1 MLASR
6 AIGPQISEEELVA
19 RYGKEHKEETRNRII
34 ETAGRRFKKDGIDGS
49 GIATLMADA
58 GLTNGAFYA
67 HFESKDDLVATV
79 VADQLKTQAEAYE
92 SLAPGRAGLE
102 DFVRE
107 YLSPRHRDHRDTG
120 CPSAAL
126 LDEIGRSQK
135 TTKRAYTVGARAIL
149 DQIAMRLKPEDPK
162 AARGRALALFTMAV
176 GTMQLAR
183 AVADK
188 KLADEILEQGVANAL
203 ALIAA
208 DDS

>member
-1 MLASR
+1 M
-6 AIGPQISEEELVA
+6 GPQILEEELVA

-92 SLAPGRAGLE
+92 ALAPGRAGLE
-102 DFVRE
+102 DFVRD

-135 TTKRAYTVGARAIL
+135 TAKRAYTVGARAIL
-149 DQIAMRLKPEDPK
+149 DQIAMRLKPEDPE
-162 AARGRALALFTMAV
+162 ASRGRAIALFTMAV

-188 KLADEILEQGVANAL
+188 KLADEILGQGVANAL

>member
-1 MLASR
+1 
-6 AIGPQISEEELVA
+6 VA

-92 SLAPGRAGLE
+92 ALAPGRAGLE

-135 TTKRAYTVGARAIL
+135 SAKRAYTLGARAIL
-149 DQIAMRLKPEDPK
+149 NQIAIRLQPEDPE
-162 AARGRALALFTMAV
+162 AARGRALALFTLAV

-188 KLADEILEQGVANAL
+188 KFADQILEQGVANAL
-203 ALIAA
+203 TLIAA